1 MHGRYR
7 PKYLPYPI
15 CLLCKEIMHMHAFQ
29 TTLQRQVVTESGCMC
44 VGALCEQNGG
54 RGVIKYIYTFTDTQK
69 YWQHMLSQKY
79 EYSFC
84 YTCTGAP
91 FFPPVSMRMFS
102 TPPPPLPPH
111 PTSIRRLTRLI
122 PGFRSVIITTN
133 YIPTLPSSSSISLLH
148 PSPFLILSLA

>member
-54 RGVIKYIYTFTDTQK
+54 RGGGSLSTFIHSLTHKNTGN
-69 YWQHMLSQKY
+69 
-79 EYSFC
+79 
-84 YTCTGAP
+84 TCFPKSTSTHSAIPVPVHP
-91 FFPPVSMRMFS
+91 FFPLSRCVCFL
-102 TPPPPLPPH
+102 PPPPLPPH

-133 YIPTLPSSSSISLLH
+133 YIPFHPHPPSLFFILPPSSYSL
-148 PSPFLILSLA
+148 